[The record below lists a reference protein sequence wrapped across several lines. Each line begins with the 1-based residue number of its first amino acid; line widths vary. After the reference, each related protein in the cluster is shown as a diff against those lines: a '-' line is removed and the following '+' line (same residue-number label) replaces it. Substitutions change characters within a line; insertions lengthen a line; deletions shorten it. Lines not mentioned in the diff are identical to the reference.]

1 MYLLLM
7 FSQSKLVEGK
17 DTISTHSLQ
26 HSDIVE
32 WWLKWLISVRYVTF
46 NRCQSELVAGKQTIV
61 SHSLHHGDIV

>member
-7 FSQSKLVEGK
+7 FNHSELVEGK

-32 WWLKWLISVRYVTF
+32 CWLKWLITVRYVLLT
-46 NRCQSELVAGKQTIV
+46 
-61 SHSLHHGDIV
+61 DI